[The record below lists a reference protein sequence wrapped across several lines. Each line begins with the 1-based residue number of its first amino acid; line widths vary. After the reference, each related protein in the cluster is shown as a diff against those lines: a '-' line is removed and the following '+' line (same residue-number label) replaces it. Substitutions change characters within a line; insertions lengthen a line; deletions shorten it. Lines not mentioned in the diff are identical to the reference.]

1 MRILITGVAG
11 FIGFNLANSF
21 LKQKNKIQIIG
32 IDNFDNYYSIKLKK
46 KRLRNL
52 KKYKKFKFYK
62 LDITNKHS
70 IEKLFKRNKFDHIIH
85 LAAQAGVRYS
95 LINPKKYIN
104 ANLIGYLNIINQLS
118 KNKVKSLFYA
128 SSSSV
133 YGDNNNF
140 PLKETEKLNPKNIY
154 GVSKKLNEIIADYYS
169 KKIKTKFIGMR
180 FFTIYGEW
188 GRPDMFFLKL
198 FKSALLRDVFYLNNY
213 GNHDRD
219 FTYIGDIYNLIN
231 ILITKSKKKHT
242 IYNFSSN
249 NPINISNLVN
259 KVKENHLFKVKL
271 APLHIADIIKTH
283 GSNRKILK
291 KTKYKYF
298 MDINEG
304 FDITFDW
311 YKKNNIHKI
320 K

>member
-1 MRILITGVAG
+1 MKILITGACG

-21 LKQKNKIQIIG
+21 LKEKNKIQIIG
-32 IDNFDNYYSIKLKK
+32 IDNFDNYYTVKLKK
-46 KRLRNL
+46 KRLRIL
-52 KKYKKFKFYK
+52 KKYKKFKFHK
-62 LDITNKHS
+62 LDITKKLN
-70 IEKLFKRNKFDHIIH
+70 IERLFKRYRFDNIIH

-95 LINPKKYIN
+95 LIDPKKYID

-118 KNKVKSLFYA
+118 KNKVKSIFYA

-140 PLKETEKLNPKNIY
+140 PLKENEKLNPKNIY

-198 FKSALLRDVFYLNNY
+198 FKSALSKNVFYLNNY

-231 ILITKSKKKHT
+231 ILIKKTKKKHT
-242 IYNFSSN
+242 VYNFSSN
-249 NPINISNLVN
+249 KPINISNLVN
-259 KVKENHLFKVKL
+259 RVKKNHLFKVKL

-298 MDINEG
+298 MDINKG